1 MGDWQNLSGLNR
13 EQEKVEE
20 KEEKVKVEK
29 KEEEKDVMTRW
40 WKLNI
45 NAAALEKCGRRKK
58 NKEIMMLNLLQALT
72 LLTCGQGC

>member
-29 KEEEKDVMTRW
+29 EEEKDVMTRW
-40 WKLNI
+40 
-45 NAAALEKCGRRKK
+45 
-58 NKEIMMLNLLQALT
+58 
-72 LLTCGQGC
+72 